1 MQGARLN
8 RQPAPHCDAHG
19 VPTLGSETGM
29 DLAFTK
35 MHGCGNDFVVVD
47 DRTEEVDLDPSAVAM
62 LCDRHFGIG
71 ADGMILVRPATDPAA
86 DYYMHYIN
94 ADGSLA
100 EMCGNGIRVFAKYLF
115 DRDLVDD
122 GRLTV
127 QTLGGLK
134 LIDVVPD
141 DVGVFALARVDMGAP
156 VLTAADIPT
165 TLPGDPV
172 VDAHVVTA
180 AGEADVTC
188 VSMGNPHAVL
198 WVDDV
203 DDAAVTTLGP
213 AIEELDAFPRA
224 TNVEFAHVVDPSRI
238 RLRVWERGVGE
249 TLACGTGACATLVAG
264 VLTGRCSRSA
274 IIELPGGE
282 MRIEW
287 PEGGSVF
294 MTGPAEQV
302 FEGVWHIPDED

>member
-1 MQGARLN
+1 
-8 RQPAPHCDAHG
+8 
-19 VPTLGSETGM
+19 M

-35 MHGCGNDFVVVD
+35 MHGCGNDFIVVD
-47 DRTEEVDLDPSAVAM
+47 DRSTDLDLDATAVAM

-71 ADGMILVRPATDPAA
+71 ADGVILVRPATDPAA
-86 DYYMHYIN
+86 DFYMHYSN
-94 ADGSLA
+94 ADGSIA
-100 EMCGNGIRVFAKYLF
+100 EMCGNGIRVFAKYLS
-115 DRDLVDD
+115 DRGLVKD
-122 GRLTV
+122 GHLTV

-134 LIDVVPD
+134 VIEIVPD
-141 DVGVFALARVDMGAP
+141 AAGDFALARVDMGEP
-156 VLTAADIPT
+156 VLTAADVPT

-172 VDAHVVTA
+172 VDAHVVTD

-203 DDAAVTTLGP
+203 DDAPVTTLGP
-213 AIEELDAFPRA
+213 AIEELDVFPRA
-224 TNVEFAHVVDPSRI
+224 TNVEFAQVVDASRL

-264 VLTGRCSRSA
+264 VLAGRCGRGA
-274 IIELPGGE
+274 IVELPGGE
-282 MRIEW
+282 LRIEW
-287 PEGGSVF
+287 PQGQHIF
-294 MTGPAEQV
+294 MTGPAEEV